1 MDEPVTVHAA
11 TGIPWQKRYLA
22 AIIAGFELMGIPAR
36 HEGGQST
43 ASPGVHI
50 ILGPNVFKNCFNGLR
65 IDGRDCLTI
74 NRAFIG
80 SVLGDEANPY
90 VAIGWNGY
98 NNRAR
103 FPFEFGDE
111 LPHSRMTEQLWAE
124 VYAQV
129 SDRPGLPLILGEYE
143 NTSGYLAAAVTQC
156 KSRGGG
162 SFYRPHPH
170 GPTPSS
176 VHPAPWTLIEDSID
190 ASSVCLTHHS
200 TAGVMALIR
209 GCPVISYDRESMTW
223 PITPHELGATIPDLP
238 ERADWLEWLAWTQWT
253 IDEIARG
260 DPWEFYT

>member
-1 MDEPVTVHAA
+1 MRLGA
-11 TGIPWQKRYLA
+11 Q
-22 AIIAGFELMGIPAR
+22 
-36 HEGGQST
+36 
-43 ASPGVHI
+43 GV
-50 ILGPNVFKNCFNGLR
+50 KSCFSGR
-65 IDGRDCLTI
+65 RSDGRECLTI
-74 NRAFIG
+74 KRAFVG
-80 SVLGDEANPY
+80 SVLGDAANPY

-98 NNRAR
+98 NTRAR

-176 VHPAPWTLIEDSID
+176 VHLAPWTLIEDSID

-209 GCPVISYDRESMTW
+209 GCPALRYDRESRTW
-223 PITPHELGATIPDLP
+223 PTAPPEPGPPIPAPP
-238 ERADWLEWLAWTQWT
+238 ERAPPLPRRRPAS
-253 IDEIARG
+253 RG
-260 DPWEFYT
+260 WRAPSGSAISWAGRSPSALQSSPFPCPSGPASSPPASPPG